1 MEKVYDIWIELNKE
15 LMMVRAENLTEALQ
29 ETKKELNKI
38 IDSITEEDLKKNI
51 DTERGLHY
59 YEFKKKDNS
68 SLHATYDNTD
78 IVIYDALDYSYVEGK
93 KFDDF
98 GNYDLLNWDRP
109 EIKHL
114 VTHSFC
120 SCCDHVLP
128 KKDIK
133 DCWGE
138 KDNILKNECKEK
150 GLNYEYLEDIS
161 SICNTCIADKKYM
174 GEYNRIKE
182 IEEEFKAKGAT

>member
-15 LMMVRAENLTEALQ
+15 LITVKAENLTEALQ

-38 IDSITEEDLKKNI
+38 IDSITEEDLKKKI
-51 DTERGLHY
+51 DTGRGLHY

-68 SLHATYDNTD
+68 SLYATYDNIEIT
-78 IVIYDALDYSYVEGK
+78 IYDALDYSHVEGK
-93 KFDDF
+93 KYSDF
-98 GNYDLLNWDRP
+98 GDYDLLNWDRP

-114 VTHSFC
+114 VTHSLC

-150 GLNYEYLEDIS
+150 GLNYEYVEDIS

-174 GEYNRIKE
+174 SEYNRVKE
-182 IEEEFKAKGAT
+182 IDEEFKAKGTT